1 MKSPEPRLTLTAIGA
16 VAGLLA
22 VAGCG
27 LLAPYPTTPRAPQS
41 GAAPGPRVAI
51 CYNQVN
57 TSQAE
62 VLSQAQQE
70 CASGTTAEQVDN
82 DWYLEY
88 CPLLLPERVTFRCVK
103 PPSASPPS
111 AGAPTSSV
119 PAASVPAGPVSRRQP
134 RQSAP

>member
-1 MKSPEPRLTLTAIGA
+1 MRCPAPRSTLTTILAL
-16 VAGLLA
+16 AGLLA

-27 LLAPYPTTPRAPQS
+27 LLDPYPTAPRAPQP
-41 GAAPGPRVAI
+41 GASPGPRVAV

-57 TSQAE
+57 TSEVE
-62 VLSQAQQE
+62 VLNQAQQE

-82 DWYLEY
+82 DWYLDY

-103 PPSASPPS
+103 PPSAS
-111 AGAPTSSV
+111 APTSSV
-119 PAASVPAGPVSRRQP
+119 PAASVPAGPVSRRRP